1 MEIKLVERNLAIPDN
16 RIAKLMYYLDCLVNI
31 IDLDDGTVNLDRL
44 TDYEHYYNLTEEE
57 QKTVAGLCIVSNPEA
72 LEQFSLLLVK
82 PELLPNGSGNEFFDI
97 KDPRLGVEVPEAVT
111 FAETP
116 VKVLKVMVCTEE
128 WIDKYYTQPAQ
139 SFIEEEQ
146 AKAQNKG
153 ANVNNNMP
161 PNPNQNYMPPNPNQV
176 YMPPN
181 PNQNYMPPNPN
192 QVYMPPNPN
201 QVYIPPN
208 PDHPELQPVVFIPP
222 TQEQIKKTREI
233 YDAVQVTHNLNLWE
247 RRRREIIATA
257 IVIVIVVIVSAC
269 TA

>member
-1 MEIKLVERNLAIPDN
+1 MQVYVL
-16 RIAKLMYYLDCLVNI
+16 
-31 IDLDDGTVNLDRL
+31 
-44 TDYEHYYNLTEEE
+44 
-57 QKTVAGLCIVSNPEA
+57 LCIVSSPEA

-176 YMPPN
+176 Y
-181 PNQNYMPPNPN
+181 
-192 QVYMPPNPN
+192 
-201 QVYIPPN
+201 IPPN

>member
-16 RIAKLMYYLDCLVNI
+16 NIAKLMYYLDCLVNI

-146 AKAQNKG
+146 AKAQNNG

-161 PNPNQNYMPPNPNQV
+161 PNPNQN
-176 YMPPN
+176 
-181 PNQNYMPPNPN
+181 
-192 QVYMPPNPN
+192 YMPPNPN

>member
-31 IDLDDGTVNLDRL
+31 IDLDDGTVDLDRL

-57 QKTVAGLCIVSNPEA
+57 QKIVAGLCIVSNPEA

-176 YMPPN
+176 Y
-181 PNQNYMPPNPN
+181 
-192 QVYMPPNPN
+192 
-201 QVYIPPN
+201 IPPN

>member
-16 RIAKLMYYLDCLVNI
+16 RMAKLMYYLDCLVNI

-57 QKTVAGLCIVSNPEA
+57 QKTVAGLCIVSSPEA

-146 AKAQNKG
+146 AKAQNNG

-161 PNPNQNYMPPNPNQV
+161 PNPNQN
-176 YMPPN
+176 
-181 PNQNYMPPNPN
+181 
-192 QVYMPPNPN
+192 YMPPNPN

>member
-16 RIAKLMYYLDCLVNI
+16 RMAKLMYYLDCLVNI

-57 QKTVAGLCIVSNPEA
+57 QKMVAGLCIVSNPEA

-97 KDPRLGVEVPEAVT
+97 KDPRLGVEVPEEVT

-161 PNPNQNYMPPNPNQV
+161 PNPNQN
-176 YMPPN
+176 
-181 PNQNYMPPNPN
+181 
-192 QVYMPPNPN
+192 YMPPNPN

>member
-57 QKTVAGLCIVSNPEA
+57 QRTVAGLCIVSNPEA

-97 KDPRLGVEVPEAVT
+97 KDPRLGVEVPEEVT

-176 YMPPN
+176 Y
-181 PNQNYMPPNPN
+181 
-192 QVYMPPNPN
+192 
-201 QVYIPPN
+201 IPPN

-222 TQEQIKKTREI
+222 TQEQIKKTREM

-269 TA
+269 TT

>member
-16 RIAKLMYYLDCLVNI
+16 NIAKLMYYLDCLVNI

-57 QKTVAGLCIVSNPEA
+57 QKMVAGLCIVSNPEA

-97 KDPRLGVEVPEAVT
+97 KDPRLGVEVPEEVT

-161 PNPNQNYMPPNPNQV
+161 PNPNQN
-176 YMPPN
+176 
-181 PNQNYMPPNPN
+181 
-192 QVYMPPNPN
+192 YMPPNPN

>member
-57 QKTVAGLCIVSNPEA
+57 QKIVAGLSIISSPEA

-116 VKVLKVMVCTEE
+116 VKVLKVMVCTKE

-146 AKAQNKG
+146 AKAQNNG
-153 ANVNNNMP
+153 ANVNNN
-161 PNPNQNYMPPNPNQV
+161 
-176 YMPPN
+176 MPPN